1 MRAVDGISFRVEPGE
16 LVGYVGP
23 NGAGKSTTVK
33 MLTGILV
40 PSKGRISVAGLEPS
54 RRRIQLARRIGVVF
68 GQRVQL
74 WWDLPL
80 RDSFELL
87 RHIYRVPIDRWRAN
101 LDRFCEVL
109 ELEPFLGT
117 PVRQLSLGQRMRG
130 ELTAAMLHDPEI
142 LFLDEPTI
150 GLDVVAKARVRE
162 FLAEINRER
171 GVTVLLT
178 THDLADIERLC
189 SRLLIIDHGRLI
201 YDGTIERLIQRYG
214 EERTLVVDLEEPGP
228 PLELEGARVVR
239 VDGPR
244 QWLRFRRDE
253 VTAAQLTAAVGVTRP
268 SARPL
273 GRRARHRGR
282 RAPDLHRRL
291 VGRRGLDVESAE
303 AARMSLGLRMR
314 QDGAAQVAE
323 VAVLGGHRGELGGA
337 AGRRRCARVQQAEE
351 GADADH
357 AHNGG
362 RSGADLDPA
371 ERHQAAA
378 RQRDRDRGLLE
389 RSRPQPLGD
398 ADEVVGEHAA
408 ARAALEVRVEEHTL
422 EVGQLAVQAK
432 RRVLACAVT
441 SSAGRPHHRAHVHVK
456 SDGRSRQ

>member
-1 MRAVDGISFRVEPGE
+1 MIELDGVEKTVSVRVKRSRLRRERREVRAVDGISFRVEPGE

-109 ELEPFLGT
+109 ELEPFLAT

-189 SRLLIIDHGRLI
+189 SRLLIIDHGRVI

-214 EERTLVVDLEEPGP
+214 EERTLVVDLEEPAP

-253 VTAAQLTAAVGVTRP
+253 VTAAQLTAAVA
-268 SARPL
+268 SQASL
-273 GRRARHRGR
+273 L
-282 RAPDLHRRL
+282 DL
-291 VGRRGLDVESAE
+291 S
-303 AARMSLGLRMR
+303 
-314 QDGAAQVAE
+314 
-323 VAVLGGHRGELGGA
+323 
-337 AGRRRCARVQQAEE
+337 
-351 GADADH
+351 
-357 AHNGG
+357 
-362 RSGADLDPA
+362 
-371 ERHQAAA
+371 
-378 RQRDRDRGLLE
+378 
-389 RSRPQPLGD
+389 
-398 ADEVVGEHAA
+398 
-408 ARAALEVRVEEHTL
+408 VEEPDI
-422 EVGQLAVQAK
+422 EDVV
-432 RRVLACAVT
+432 RRIYTEGL
-441 SSAGRPHHRAHVHVK
+441 
-456 SDGRSRQ
+456 